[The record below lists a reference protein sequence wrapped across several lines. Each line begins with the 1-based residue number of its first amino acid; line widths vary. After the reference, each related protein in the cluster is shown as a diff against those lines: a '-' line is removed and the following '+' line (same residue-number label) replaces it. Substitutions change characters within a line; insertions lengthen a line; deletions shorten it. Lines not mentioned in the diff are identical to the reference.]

1 MANAHS
7 QLDLSQLAVERT
19 SASKSPTKTVQ
30 RPSRWLTRYV
40 APGAVVLAFIGL
52 FVWSARSSLLPAQRV
67 TVTPVVV
74 TRSEIKQEGTPLFQ
88 AAGWVEPR
96 PMAVTASA
104 LTGGVIDQV
113 HVIEGQHV
121 ARGEPVATLIDTDA
135 KIALAEAEA
144 DLKLQE
150 AELRRAEATLTG
162 AKANLAQPVQLQAEL
177 ANADAELRAA
187 QTELHR
193 LPFEA
198 QKARTQRD
206 LAEENNRSRQQASGA
221 IAGRLLRESAAA
233 LASAESTLAEVVAR
247 EPQLRHQIVSL
258 QQRRDALD
266 ARLRLMTEETRAAAE
281 ADANLAA
288 AKARL
293 DQSRLRVDTAKL
305 RLERMQVRSPIDGC
319 VLSVEARPGQW
330 VSGAAESAGRG
341 GSAVAGLYDPK
352 MLQVRVDVRL
362 EDVPQVVI
370 GQPAEIET
378 AALGSAIEGQVVS
391 ITTFADIQKNTLQ
404 VKVAVIDP
412 PAVLKPE
419 MLAKVTFLAP
429 PSVEPSD
436 GEKQPPLRLFIPKQ
450 LVSQG
455 ESGSAVWTADLAA
468 STAVRK
474 GVSIGGP
481 TADGLVEVISGLTPT
496 DKLIVAGRESLSD
509 GARVLVVGEDSTWGD
524 PEPQPELRTAQ
535 AE

>member
-1 MANAHS
+1 MSSTHS
-7 QLDLSQLAVERT
+7 QLDLSQLAVER
-19 SASKSPTKTVQ
+19 SSSKKAGGKRPA
-30 RPSRWLTRYV
+30 RPSRWFTRYV
-40 APGAVVLAFIGL
+40 APGFVVVAFIGL
-52 FVWSARSSLLPAQRV
+52 FAWSARSSLLPAQRV

-74 TRSEIKQEGTPLFQ
+74 TRAEIKQEGTPLFQ
-88 AAGWVEPR
+88 AAGWIEPR
-96 PMAVTASA
+96 PTPVVASA
-104 LTGGVIDQV
+104 LTSGVIDQV
-113 HVIEGQHV
+113 HVIAGQHV
-121 ARGEPVATLIDTDA
+121 QRGEPVATLIDTDA

-144 DLKLQE
+144 DQKLQE
-150 AELRRAEATLTG
+150 AEVRRAEATLIA
-162 AKANLAQPVQLQAEL
+162 AKVNLAQPVQLQAEL

-198 QKARTQRD
+198 QTARTQRD
-206 LAEENNRSRQQASGA
+206 LAEGNNSSRQQASGA

-233 LASAESTLAEVVAR
+233 LASAENTLAELVAR
-247 EPQLRHQIVSL
+247 EPQLRHQIASL

-281 ADANLAA
+281 ADANLSA

-293 DQSRLRVDTAKL
+293 DQSRLRVDTANL
-305 RLERMQVRSPIDGC
+305 RLERVQVRSPIDGC

-341 GSAVAGLYDPK
+341 GSAVAGLYDPA

-370 GQPAEIET
+370 GQPAQIET
-378 AALGSAIEGQVVS
+378 AAIASPIEGEVVS
-391 ITTFADIQKNTLQ
+391 ITTSADIQKNTLQ
-404 VKVAVIDP
+404 VKVAVTDP

-436 GEKQPPLRLFIPKQ
+436 GEKQPPLRLFIPEQ
-450 LVSQG
+450 LVSQD
-455 ESGSAVWTADLAA
+455 ESGSAVWTANLAA

-474 GVSIGGP
+474 GVLIGGP
-481 TADGLVEVISGLTPT
+481 TADGLVEVTSGLTPT

-509 GARVLVVGEDSTWGD
+509 GARISVAGEDTTISGSEQR
-524 PEPQPELRTAQ
+524 PALRTAQ
-535 AE
+535 AL